1 MAVPDCTLLLFKGEP
16 VPIVNTV
23 ISSSL
28 FEKVDVFLSIVRF
41 VKNLES
47 FSGKKLINDRQINI
61 TKTRKENIYFVVDLI
76 FEFSSSS

>member
-16 VPIVNTV
+16 VPIVKTV
-23 ISSSL
+23 ISSAL

-41 VKNLES
+41 VKDLES
-47 FSGKKLINDRQINI
+47 FSGKKLINDRHINI
-61 TKTRKENIYFVVDLI
+61 TIIRKDNIYFVVDLI